1 MREMHGY
8 LAGVP
13 LPWDDHGVL
22 LQGQFRNVIEAL
34 LDDGCDGLYLF
45 GTSGEGYAVSD
56 EEFGRIVEIFV
67 NATTDAGIF
76 RQVGC
81 FGLSSSQVVRR
92 CAVASELG
100 ADSVQ
105 ITLPFWKELNDFELR
120 MYFEDVCGELEN
132 IPFLFYNNPRNK
144 RRLNGK
150 ELEALSSATPN
161 LRAVKT
167 GSGAWLEFYE
177 LVVESPSLQH
187 FVTEPAFPFC
197 HGVASVGL
205 IPSSNYANPGKCR
218 AYYKAVTEGDHK
230 LAQLLHA
237 EIVAFFHATAVPL
250 LRKGYVDGAVD
261 KAYARIR
268 GMEMSLEMKSPYAAL
283 SDEDFS
289 WLKETVLQT
298 GFLEPTGSWSGA
310 EQETTGRT
318 AARQPGYLSPIR
330 SGLDMETQ

>member
-1 MREMHGY
+1 MEGTGMEDMHGY

-13 LPWDDHGVL
+13 LPWDERGVL
-22 LQGQFRNVIEAL
+22 LEGQFREAIETL

-45 GTSGEGYAVSD
+45 GTSGEGYAVSG

-67 NATTDAGIF
+67 DATGDAGIF

-92 CAVASELG
+92 CMVASELG

-105 ITLPFWKELNDFELR
+105 ITLPFWKELNDSELGK
-120 MYFEDVCGELEN
+120 YFDDVCNELEN
-132 IPFLFYNNPRNK
+132 IPFLLYNNPRNK

-150 ELEALSSATPN
+150 ELETLAARTPN

-167 GSGAWLEFYE
+167 GSGAWLDFYE
-177 LVVESPSLQH
+177 LVMESPSLQH
-187 FVTEPAFPFC
+187 FVTESAFQFC
-197 HGVASVGL
+197 HGIAPVGL
-205 IPSSNYANPGKCR
+205 IPSSNYANPRKCR
-218 AYYKAVTEGDHK
+218 GYYQAVTDGNYQF
-230 LAQLLHA
+230 AQRLHA

-268 GMEMSLEMKSPYAAL
+268 GIELSLEMKSPYASL
-283 SDEDFS
+283 SDEDFT
-289 WLKETVLQT
+289 WLRDTVLQS
-298 GFLEPTGSWSGA
+298 GFLEPTGSGSRA
-310 EQETTGRT
+310 EQ
-318 AARQPGYLSPIR
+318 
-330 SGLDMETQ
+330 